1 MSLTQQGSATVQL
14 YKPLI
19 TAQISASTRIWRSAG
34 RSGQRQIPTAQYPRS
49 DLIPGNIDDGFHHRD
64 DGAVL
69 GAARRGFR
77 LGGKVRLLMI
87 AAPGG
92 GKGTQG
98 ERLAAKFSVQH
109 VSSEEV
115 LLAEARAGAPVG
127 RELAA
132 SQERHAHPPWGSLPA
147 AVGAVGRTSG
157 RRRATSQTHREPNGE
172 EQKAGED
179 ELKAPACSAAAQRT
193 RIRMA

>member
-1 MSLTQQGSATVQL
+1 M
-14 YKPLI
+14 
-19 TAQISASTRIWRSAG
+19 
-34 RSGQRQIPTAQYPRS
+34 
-49 DLIPGNIDDGFHHRD
+49 
-64 DGAVL
+64 
-69 GAARRGFR
+69 
-77 LGGKVRLLMI
+77 RLLMI

-115 LLAEARAGAPVG
+115 LLAEVRAGAPVG

-132 SQERHAHPPWGSLPA
+132 NQERHAHPPWGFLP

-157 RRRATSQTHREPNGE
+157 RRRATSQTHREPDDEGR
-172 EQKAGED
+172 KAGED
-179 ELKAPACSAAAQRT
+179 ELKARHAPRRCSGRA
-193 RIRMA
+193 